1 MADIIQ
7 ARWMKG
13 VAITTT
19 LLAVITAAVSARS
32 TNSISATQLLTSEEG
47 MQWSYLQSK
56 TTKIAIMDAQK
67 YMLQGQLLTAATPEQ
82 KQGIEALIADGDKDR
97 AKFTKQRDEIKAKAK
112 GFGEKRKVVGKQAAH
127 FTISV
132 VLLQIAIML
141 SSVSAL
147 MQRKSLW
154 IIGLMFGCAGIVVFT
169 FGFLMTLKLAS
180 QVPILPI

>member
-1 MADIIQ
+1 MADVLQ
-7 ARWMKG
+7 ERWMKG

-32 TNSISATQLLTSEEG
+32 TNCISATQLLTSEEG

-56 TTKIAIMDAQK
+56 TTKIAIMDSEK
-67 YMLQGQLLTAATPEQ
+67 YILQGQLLIAATPEQ
-82 KQGIEALIADGDKDR
+82 KQGIEDLIAESSKDR
-97 AKFTKQRDEIKAKAK
+97 DKFVKQKDEIKAKAK
-112 GFGEKRKVVGKQAAH
+112 GYGEKRKVVSRQALH

-147 MQRKSLW
+147 MHRKSLW
-154 IIGLMFGCAGIVVFT
+154 IIGLLFGCVGIVIFVI
-169 FGFLMTLKLAS
+169 GFLMTLKLAA
-180 QVPILPI
+180 QVPTLPI